1 MFQKTLLTDEQV
13 EPLAEGVFEVL
24 EQVGVLCQN
33 EEMLRALD
41 AAGAEVDYA
50 PERATFPREMVA
62 EFIEDFRRENAE
74 SGDDAAAKFTAPGL
88 PGIGT
93 QVAQLYHDY
102 AKQETRSANSKDF
115 IALTKLGDVLHGDG
129 GVGHSLS
136 MTDCPPALEPLEA
149 GLLLAEYAHNPG
161 RPFAWRVDQVDY
173 LKEMGEILGIE
184 DWFSWGA
191 TCFAHPLRF
200 DRDVAD
206 KFARRCREGVS
217 AGLTAMPV
225 AGVSTPVTV
234 EGFIVVSSAEHV
246 ATWIAARAINPDVG
260 LSGSMWAGTVDM
272 KTGSVSYAAF
282 DAMFYAFASVEFL
295 RRWCGKTIPVG
306 GGEYCAAKV
315 PGLYAALEKA
325 DKAMM
330 IAAFTGQPKG
340 VGSGM
345 LDDGKILSP
354 VQLMI
359 ERDLAEGVSFLAG
372 DLDPTDEN
380 IAMPTI
386 AEVDIGL
393 RTNYLATEHTLRHF
407 RSSLWLPEFIER
419 AGWEGFDQETEMLD
433 KTQQKA
439 NELVAQYTK
448 PAGREDQLAAMRTVI
463 ERARPK
469 LLGP

>member
-1 MFQKTLLTDEQV
+1 MFQKTLLTDDQV

-24 EQVGVLCQN
+24 ERVGVLCQN
-33 EEMLRALD
+33 EEMLKALD
-41 AAGAEVDYA
+41 AAGAEVDCA
-50 PERATFPREMVA
+50 SERATFPREMVA
-62 EFIEDFRRENAE
+62 EFIEAFRRENA
-74 SGDDAAAKFTAPGL
+74 SQPATAAAEFSAPGL
-88 PGIGT
+88 PGVGT
-93 QVAQLYHDY
+93 QVAQLFHDHE
-102 AKQETRSANSKDF
+102 KQETRSANREDF
-115 IALTKLGDVLHGDG
+115 VTLTKLGDVLHGDG

-161 RPFAWRVDQVDY
+161 RPFAWCVDQVDY

-200 DRDVAD
+200 DKDVAD
-206 KFARRCREGVS
+206 KFARRCREGV
-217 AGLTAMPV
+217 ATGLTAMPV
-225 AGVSTPVTV
+225 AGVTTPVTV

-246 ATWIAARAINPDVG
+246 ATWIAARAINPEVG
-260 LSGSMWAGTVDM
+260 LGGSMWAGTVDM
-272 KTGSVSYAAF
+272 KTGEVSYSAF

-295 RRWCGKTIPVG
+295 RRWCDKTIPVG

-359 ERDLAEGVSFLAG
+359 ERDLSQGVGFLAG
-372 DLDPTDEN
+372 EIDPSAEN

-386 AEVDIGL
+386 AEVGIGL
-393 RTNYLATEHTLRHF
+393 QTNYLATEHTLRHF

-419 AGWEGFDQETEMLD
+419 AGWEGFDQEREVLD
-433 KTQQKA
+433 KTQQKV
-439 NELVAQYTK
+439 NELIAQYTK
-448 PAGREDQLAAMRTVI
+448 PEGREDRLAAMRAVV
-463 ERARPK
+463 ERARAK
-469 LLGP
+469 LLE